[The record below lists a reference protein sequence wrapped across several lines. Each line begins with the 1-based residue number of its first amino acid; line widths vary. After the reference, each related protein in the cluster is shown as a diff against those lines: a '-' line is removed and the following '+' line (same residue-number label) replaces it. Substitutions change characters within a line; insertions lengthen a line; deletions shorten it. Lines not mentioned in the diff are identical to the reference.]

1 MKLNNIKEKLFRMLT
16 EDLDLGYVVD
26 IVKKNLDFK
35 SKMKMIMDIARKSE
49 NYDFIIFLIKM
60 TAAISVFLPIISQ
73 LCSMK
78 SLNIFK
84 LNFQTFKQIP
94 VLFVS
99 IFPIIVIGRK
109 NLIFKD
115 GALKAI
121 ILILYYIVCIP
132 ITIVIFGLNI
142 EKIGNEYEDVYFLVF
157 AVNIMLLFTSHIV
170 LIKYCVTDI
179 ILRKR
184 KVKSSD
190 VMITLMTY
198 ITLGISFGA
207 LYSVINI
214 YYDGQAF
221 HGMEGVNT
229 TLYFYFKHI
238 YFSFV
243 TLTTL
248 GYGDIYPLK
257 FLGQFFV
264 IIEALTGIFLLNFSL
279 GITLSSGI
287 LSFQINQKD
296 NEDKTEKADDLGE
309 KDNE

>member
-1 MKLNNIKEKLFRMLT
+1 
-16 EDLDLGYVVD
+16 
-26 IVKKNLDFK
+26 
-35 SKMKMIMDIARKSE
+35 MKMIMDIARKSE

-60 TAAISVFLPIISQ
+60 TAAISIFLPIISQ

-78 SLNIFK
+78 SINIFK

-115 GALKAI
+115 GAFKAI

-132 ITIVIFGLNI
+132 VTIVIFGLNI
-142 EKIGNEYEDVYFLVF
+142 GKIGNKYEDVYYLVF

-190 VMITLMTY
+190 VIITLMTY

-214 YYDGQAF
+214 YYDGTAF

-287 LSFQINQKD
+287 LNFQIVQKD
-296 NEDKTEKADDLGE
+296 DGDKTKETDKSGE
-309 KDNE
+309 KSNE

>member
-49 NYDFIIFLIKM
+49 NYDFIIFLM
-60 TAAISVFLPIISQ
+60 
-73 LCSMK
+73 
-78 SLNIFK
+78 
-84 LNFQTFKQIP
+84 
-94 VLFVS
+94 LFVS

-296 NEDKTEKADDLGE
+296 NEDKTKKADDLGE

>member
-1 MKLNNIKEKLFRMLT
+1 
-16 EDLDLGYVVD
+16 
-26 IVKKNLDFK
+26 
-35 SKMKMIMDIARKSE
+35 
-49 NYDFIIFLIKM
+49 
-60 TAAISVFLPIISQ
+60 
-73 LCSMK
+73 MK
-78 SLNIFK
+78 SINIFK

-115 GALKAI
+115 GAFKAI

-132 ITIVIFGLNI
+132 VTIVIFGLNI
-142 EKIGNEYEDVYFLVF
+142 GKIGNEYEDVYYLVF

-190 VMITLMTY
+190 VIITLMTY

-214 YYDGQAF
+214 YYDGTAF

-287 LSFQINQKD
+287 LNFQIVQKD
-296 NEDKTEKADDLGE
+296 DGDKTKETDKSGE
-309 KDNE
+309 KSNE

>member
-1 MKLNNIKEKLFRMLT
+1 
-16 EDLDLGYVVD
+16 
-26 IVKKNLDFK
+26 
-35 SKMKMIMDIARKSE
+35 
-49 NYDFIIFLIKM
+49 
-60 TAAISVFLPIISQ
+60 
-73 LCSMK
+73 
-78 SLNIFK
+78 
-84 LNFQTFKQIP
+84 
-94 VLFVS
+94 
-99 IFPIIVIGRK
+99 
-109 NLIFKD
+109 
-115 GALKAI
+115 
-121 ILILYYIVCIP
+121 
-132 ITIVIFGLNI
+132 
-142 EKIGNEYEDVYFLVF
+142 
-157 AVNIMLLFTSHIV
+157 
-170 LIKYCVTDI
+170 
-179 ILRKR
+179 
-184 KVKSSD
+184 
-190 VMITLMTY
+190 MITLMTY

-296 NEDKTEKADDLGE
+296 NEDKTKKADDLGE